1 MFILF
6 AAIMLT
12 AVVSMSVALDMVMRT
27 AHVQIP
33 VNPTLKSDFY
43 FNNTL
48 VQDQTFVFSP
58 IDVGTN
64 VTVPIAI
71 NNTGTSTGKFLLL
84 TSNLD
89 DATFTCD
96 INESAVTMG
105 SSLNGVLTCAV
116 SPTAVGTLDFNV
128 TFQFLPL

>member
-6 AAIMLT
+6 AALCLATTLAMAIG
-12 AVVSMSVALDMVMRT
+12 LDMVMRT

-48 VQDQTFVFSP
+48 VQDQTFVFGSVDP
-58 IDVGTN
+58 GTN
-64 VTVPIAI
+64 VTISVGV

-84 TSNLD
+84 TSSLD
-89 DATFTCD
+89 DAVFDCD
-96 INESAVTMG
+96 INASAVTMG

-116 SPTAVGTLDFNV
+116 SPMAVGTLDFNV